1 MNDNSVPLERHFS
14 LVPQSEDDS
23 DENKINSLFGSPGH
37 SDWKEVE
44 KEFRCVIIA
53 EAGAGKSFEMKAR
66 AEHIKEQGRAAF
78 FIRIEDIGD
87 YFETAF
93 EVGNEACFE
102 KWLSSKYEAWFFLD
116 SVDESRL
123 NNPRDF
129 EKAIR
134 RFATQIKP
142 AQHRARV
149 FISSRPYAW
158 RPHSDRNLLEQY
170 LPHLP
175 LKTFTQKDNNN
186 NTKEVVDSDLT
197 KPESALRVFS
207 LNPLDEESIR
217 LFAECHDT
225 PKIDE
230 LIGELVRK
238 NLMLLAA
245 RPFDLKGVLE
255 KWKTDQTLN
264 GRLDMLQNS
273 IDIHLKEID
282 PNREQRQHI
291 NHEDARRGARLLAV
305 ATILTGEQDILV
317 PDSIHPK
324 NSIDATSVLGDWDP
338 KYVQILLGRG
348 LFNNAHYGTVRFRH
362 QEVRDLLAA
371 EWFHDQLNKGNS
383 HHEIESLLF
392 RRCYHGHLVITPRL
406 RPIMPWLIL
415 FDDNIRHK
423 TLEIA
428 PEVIIEGGDVAYFLH
443 HDRKKI
449 LHNIVKR
456 IAKDEDN
463 NIAYDNIAILRIAQ
477 PDLEDDVL
485 NLVKEHHDN
494 EKVIF
499 FLSRLALHGQ
509 MKALVPVLFK
519 IAGNPGR
526 DIYSRINATHAVM
539 TCGTH
544 KEATELWKKLL
555 ALPDTLPRKL
565 FVAVMKNAHP
575 DKASV
580 NFLLR
585 SIKKLETFKRYEM
598 MDLSKA
604 LHDFIDRLQTEGA
617 HDALKTMVIGLN
629 KYLNLKPCMHIKH
642 IDVSEE
648 FAWLLSPAAHAVEH
662 LASVQSSAALLPEAL
677 EVMIKVPTAQS
688 FSNEHYD
695 KYKNQLHKI
704 VPTWKKLNDALFW
717 LTVKKEREKITDQS
731 KPLTNVTSIIWLKH
745 YWGFEVERFDDVL
758 KFVSKRNFLDDK
770 LVALSLAYQIFLK
783 DAESKTWADNL
794 KRGFLLLAHFFLK
807 GDKPKNLLSDL
818 KRVAGENP
826 IFKDHLDKILEQTK
840 IQKAFILE
848 QSQHSN
854 EEDLETQEEASN
866 LNKEK
871 WVKYLKTSPATV
883 RYPPGLQS
891 GQISKG
897 QCFLLETIEDLDDSR
912 NNLSYGANWKI
923 LIPEFGED
931 VAKSYRDAAVAHW
944 REYTPRHPSETNVI
958 PSSLVFAM
966 GGLEIE
972 SREVDDFPSNL
983 KETEV
988 DHALRYLL
996 WELNNFPSWLE
1007 QLYNSFPC
1015 IVRGAVLEELYQ
1027 EINCREL
1034 GQTAHHILQKLIY
1047 SAPWIHRHLA
1057 PEILNWMKKN
1067 EISNHDILR
1076 DCIRILHSGNANPKT
1091 VLNLAT
1097 SKIKSKITP
1106 KGQLSVWYALW
1117 IDIDAKQGILAAEEW
1132 LSGLPKKDAKEE
1144 AQLLVTKLNRTSWP
1158 YSAEGGHNEPLKV
1171 KHLKAIYI
1179 LMHKYIRVQEDID
1192 RATGKAYSP
1201 ELRDNAQRSRDALLY
1216 QILKIPG
1223 KDSYDALADLAENH
1237 PYAKYRPWMDKLAKK
1252 RAEED
1257 ADLEP
1262 WSAPKVWEYNQNQ
1275 VMTPTTHKELFDLTV
1290 NRLIDLKNWI
1300 EGGNYSPYKTWQR
1313 ASSETEIR
1321 NLVAGWLN
1329 ITSSGRLT
1337 CAQES
1342 ELANKQKPDICTYN
1356 THVNS
1361 PLPIEL
1367 KVLKNWT
1374 GPNLC
1379 ERLRNQL
1386 AGDYLRE
1393 ENARYGI
1400 FLLVCREEAHRT
1412 RKWVID
1418 GNRVTLPDLP
1428 NALDKYWKT
1437 VPSTFANVE
1446 EIKTILIDMTV
1457 RGVKSTS

>member
-1 MNDNSVPLERHFS
+1 MNDNSVQLARHFS

-23 DENKINSLFGSPGH
+23 DENEINSLFGSPGH

-93 EVGNEACFE
+93 EVGNEECFE

-123 NNPRDF
+123 KNPRDF

-134 RFATQIKP
+134 RFATRIKP

-175 LKTFTQKDNNN
+175 LKTFTQKDKNN
-186 NTKEVVDSDLT
+186 NTKEVVDRYLT

-230 LIGELVRK
+230 LIGELDRT

-245 RPFDLKGVLE
+245 RPFDLKDILA
-255 KWKTDQTLN
+255 KWKIDQTLH

-282 PNREQRQHI
+282 PNRGQRQQI
-291 NHEDARRGARLLAV
+291 NHEEARRGARLLAA
-305 ATILTGEQDILV
+305 ATILTGEPGILV
-317 PDSIHPK
+317 PESSHPE
-324 NSIDATSVLGDWDP
+324 NSIDATRVLGDWKP
-338 KYVQILLGRG
+338 EYIRILLGRG
-348 LFNNAHYGTVRFRH
+348 LFNDALYGAVRFRH
-362 QEVRDLLAA
+362 REVRDLLAA
-371 EWFHDQLNKGNS
+371 EWFRDQLTEGNS
-383 HHEIESLLF
+383 HHKIESLLF

-406 RPIMPWLIL
+406 RPVMPWLII
-415 FDDNIRHK
+415 FNDDIRHK

-428 PEVIIEGGDVAYFLH
+428 PEVIIEGGDVAYLPN

-463 NIAYDNIAILRIAQ
+463 NIAYDNSAILRIAQ

-509 MKALVPVLFK
+509 MKALVPVLSK

-555 ALPDTLPRKL
+555 ALPDILPHKL
-565 FVAVMKNAHP
+565 LVAVMKNAHP

-580 NFLLR
+580 NFLLS
-585 SIKKLETFKRYEM
+585 SIEKLETFERYEM

-604 LHDFIDRLQTEGA
+604 LHDFIDRLQAEGA
-617 HDALKTMVIGLN
+617 HDALKTMVIELN

-662 LASVQSSAALLPEAL
+662 LVSDHSSEALLPEVL

-695 KYKNQLHKI
+695 KYKNQIHKI

-717 LTVKKEREKITDQS
+717 LTVEKEREKITDQS
-731 KPLTNVTSIIWLKH
+731 KSLTNVTSIIRINH
-745 YWGFEVERFDDVL
+745 YWGFEIERFDDVL
-758 KFVSKRNFLDDK
+758 GFVSKRNFLDDK

-783 DAESKTWADNL
+783 D
-794 KRGFLLLAHFFLK
+794 
-807 GDKPKNLLSDL
+807 DKSKNLLSDL
-818 KRVAGENP
+818 KRVAGEDP
-826 IFKDHLDKILEQTK
+826 ILKEHLDNLLEQTK
-840 IQKAFILE
+840 IQNASILE

-871 WVKYLKTSPATV
+871 WVKHLKASPDTV
-883 RYPPGLQS
+883 RHPPGLQS
-891 GQISKG
+891 GQISND
-897 QCFLLETIEDLDDSR
+897 QCFLLETIEDLNESP
-912 NNLSYGANWKI
+912 NNLSHGANWKI

-944 REYTPRHPSETNVI
+944 REYTPSHPSETNLI
-958 PSSLVFAM
+958 PPSLVFAM
-966 GGLEIE
+966 GGIEIE

-996 WELNNFPSWLE
+996 WELNSFPSWFE

-1015 IVRGAVLEELYQ
+1015 IVRDVVLKELYQ
-1027 EINCREL
+1027 EINCRDPN
-1034 GQTAHHILQKLIY
+1034 QTPYHILQKLIY
-1047 SAPWIHRHLA
+1047 SAPWIHSHLA

-1076 DCIRILHSGNANPKT
+1076 DCIRILHSGNANAKT

-1117 IDIDAKQGILAAEEW
+1117 IDIHAERGILAAEEW
-1132 LSGLPKKDAKEE
+1132 LSGLPKKDAKKE
-1144 AQLLVTKLNRTSWP
+1144 AQLLVTKLNRTSWF
-1158 YSAEGGHNEPLKV
+1158 YGAEGGHNELLKV
-1171 KHLKAIYI
+1171 KHLKALYI

-1201 ELRDNAQRSRDALLY
+1201 ELRDDAQRSRDALLY

-1223 KDSYDALADLAENH
+1223 KDSYVALADLAENH

-1252 RAEED
+1252 HAEEN

-1262 WSAPKVWEYNQNQ
+1262 WSAPKVWEYSQNQ

-1313 ASSETEIR
+1313 ASSENEIR

-1329 ITSSGRLT
+1329 ITSSGRLICT
-1337 CAQES
+1337 QES
-1342 ELANKQKPDICTYN
+1342 ELANKQKPDIWTHN
-1356 THVNS
+1356 THVIS
-1361 PLPIEL
+1361 SLPIEL

-1400 FLLVCREEAHRT
+1400 FLLVCREEANRT

-1428 NALDKYWKT
+1428 NALDEYWKT
-1437 VPSTFANVE
+1437 VSSTFTNVE